1 MTQSSLRTQNIKIYL
16 QDIYAKKLRDI
27 EIFVNNIKSKHSKR
41 PRRIFRGCFLGEND
55 VL

>member
-27 EIFVNNIKSKHSKR
+27 EIFVNNIN
-41 PRRIFRGCFLGEND
+41 FTGENRCKK
-55 VL
+55 